1 MRLSIDIKVLTDLK
15 RFCRRNLL
23 ATLRGKPLLA
33 HGPKEGRPLQ
43 LEPLPR
49 TQTALILFSLLQ
61 TTEKKRA
68 TGIKP
73 MVRFARRRGC
83 KPRLPVGPSLQVRK
97 DLHVYSSPAREGC

>member
-1 MRLSIDIKVLTDLK
+1 MDLK
-15 RFCRRNLL
+15 KRR
-23 ATLRGKPLLA
+23 AAFIYRHVGP

-43 LEPLPR
+43 LEPLRR

-83 KPRLPVGPSLQVRK
+83 KPRLPVGPSLQVWK
-97 DLHVYSSPAREGC
+97 T

>member
-1 MRLSIDIKVLTDLK
+1 M
-15 RFCRRNLL
+15 
-23 ATLRGKPLLA
+23 
-33 HGPKEGRPLQ
+33 Q

-73 MVRFARRRGC
+73 MVRFARRRGF
-83 KPRLPVGPSLQVRK
+83 KPRLPVGPSLQVWK
-97 DLHVYSSPAREGC
+97 T